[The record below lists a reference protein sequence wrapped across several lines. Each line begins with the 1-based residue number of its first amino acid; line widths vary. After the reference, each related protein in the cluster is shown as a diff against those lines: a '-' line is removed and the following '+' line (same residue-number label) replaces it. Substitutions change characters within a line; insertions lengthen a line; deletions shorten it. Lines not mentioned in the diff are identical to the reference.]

1 MGTKQDEGDSRT
13 PRAQTATPRQDD
25 LDLRAIRSQLQ
36 RAVSRVCPRW
46 LASQVEDITQSA
58 LLKVVDAVQG
68 KGPRPLPR
76 KYLVR
81 AAYSATIDEI
91 RRRRVRAHDVPNSA
105 AIDTVGDEAHPEQTL
120 LQADLGRDILDC
132 LAGVTNDRRR
142 AVTLHLLGYER
153 TEIAAA
159 LQRPGKS
166 TDNLIY
172 RGLGDLRRCLRG
184 KGHER

>member
-1 MGTKQDEGDSRT
+1 MGTKQDEGDGQP
-13 PRAQTATPRQDD
+13 PRAQPRRDD

-36 RAVSRVCPRW
+36 RAVSQVCPGW

-58 LLKVVDAVQG
+58 LLKVIDAVQG

-105 AIDTVGDEAHPEQTL
+105 AIDTVGDEAHPEQTMQ
-120 LQADLGRDILDC
+120 QADLGRDIQDC
-132 LAGVTNDRRR
+132 LAGVTEDRRR
-142 AVTLHLLGYER
+142 AVTLHLLGYDR
-153 TEIAAA
+153 QEIAAA

-172 RGLGDLRRCLRG
+172 RGLDDLRRCLRG
-184 KGHER
+184 KGHDR